1 MPAVESKTRA
11 TASYSLAASLRVR
24 RLAPAIEAA
33 LAQDS
38 RAAAQVD
45 NETLTSR
52 GCSTTVTRISGGGA
66 VPRIMGGFETALCR
80 EIQISNSAEASLCA
94 SA

>member
-1 MPAVESKTRA
+1 MPAMESKTRA

-33 LAQDS
+33 LTQDYGG
-38 RAAAQVD
+38 AAQID
-45 NETLTSR
+45 NETLISSGRSTS
-52 GCSTTVTRISGGGA
+52 VTRISGGGA
-66 VPRIMGGFETALCR
+66 VARIICAFETAQYR
-80 EIQISNSAEASLCA
+80 IVPISDKAEVSLCA